1 MFVRTKRKKA
11 TWLVLAAVLLAGL
24 LPLPLLKQSLWIDEA
39 SSVWFARLPMADLLF
54 HLCDPHPPGY
64 YLLLK
69 GWLALGETEAW
80 LRLLSVLASVA
91 AVALT
96 AQAGRAILSARVGA
110 LAALLVATFPL
121 QSWYAAE
128 VRMYAVAQA
137 LGVALLLLAW
147 RFLSVPAEDGH
158 DARQAHTR
166 IAASFWL
173 VAVVALAVD
182 VSALLPYAAIQLWWL
197 ARGRPHA
204 GRWLRLQAAVLI
216 PITIAWLF
224 ERVATDTYHAVFV
237 AVQARRLGVP
247 LDPGSAALL
256 LQVLAVTVGLVAVAV
271 AWGWRGRL
279 SRFAAQP
286 AATYLLLAT
295 WLLLLAFCAVPR
307 FFSVKRLLVVIL
319 PYLALFL
326 AHRLVQHRPRAG
338 WVTVSLNTAVT
349 LWMLASFQR
358 EPWREIVA
366 AFAETNVTRPTV
378 AWVDDHAVPVFDY
391 YIRRVPRQQ
400 ADIMWTPLLG
410 ADLPTLPELKPPL
423 DSDLW
428 LVLAESPYRD
438 LSAFLPAEFHQQ
450 YQLSSEQHGPGIGL
464 WRYRRLPEPL
474 SAPPHPPEPSPEA
487 YWGLTLPSP
496 LATCR

>member
-1 MFVRTKRKKA
+1 MFVRTKRKTE

-39 SSVWFARLPMADLLF
+39 SSVWFARLPVADLLF

-80 LRLLSVLASVA
+80 LRLPSLLASVA

-96 AQAGRAILSARVGA
+96 AWSGRAILGARAGA

-128 VRMYAVAQA
+128 VRMYALAQA

-147 RFLSVPAEDGH
+147 RFLSLPAEDGH

-216 PITIAWLF
+216 PVTIAWLF
-224 ERVATDTYHAVFV
+224 GRVATDTYHAVFV
-237 AVQARRLGVP
+237 AVQARRLGIP
-247 LDPGSAALL
+247 LDPGSAELL
-256 LQVLAVTVGLVAVAV
+256 LNAAAVIVGLIAVAV
-271 AWGWRGRL
+271 AWSWRGRL
-279 SRFAAQP
+279 SRFASQP
-286 AATYLLLAT
+286 AMTYLMLAT
-295 WLLLLAFCAVPR
+295 WLLLLVFCAVPR
-307 FFSVKRLLVVIL
+307 LFSVKRLMVVIL
-319 PYLALFL
+319 PYLALLL
-326 AHRLVQHRPRAG
+326 AQRLTQHRPRG
-338 WVTVSLNTAVT
+338 VGDGVIEPGGDTVDV
-349 LWMLASFQR
+349 
-358 EPWREIVA
+358 
-366 AFAETNVTRPTV
+366 
-378 AWVDDHAVPVFDY
+378 
-391 YIRRVPRQQ
+391 
-400 ADIMWTPLLG
+400 G
-410 ADLPTLPELKPPL
+410 
-423 DSDLW
+423 
-428 LVLAESPYRD
+428 
-438 LSAFLPAEFHQQ
+438 
-450 YQLSSEQHGPGIGL
+450 QLST
-464 WRYRRLPEPL
+464 R
-474 SAPPHPPEPSPEA
+474 AVA
-487 YWGLTLPSP
+487 
-496 LATCR
+496 